1 LIQKLFAGAAV
12 VAVAVVALL
21 LASVGTSS
29 AKPAEANVSDI
40 GATMTSVGVNTYALV
55 KVNADDDF
63 WDFPNNLDDVD
74 ITASAGEWVEIDP
87 TFQPPFSGCSDNG
100 FSPSSFRCDVNSNG
114 FGNSNTFAPNPGA
127 ALNTTAVF
135 ADILT
140 TLGFFTGNTH
150 IQVCNF
156 HPQAVTDPA
165 LCDNNTTHIEAWWQ
179 APPGF
184 LGGTV
189 TFCAKQTTNYVCDNI
204 TVVGPVAS
212 LKVFAFRD
220 KEGDGSNETTVCKDT
235 PVYIIASRDY
245 SFNNLTT
252 FDNNRAVLCVEARDS
267 NGSTVSG
274 ANLVWTTTKGALGAP
289 VTVSGSNVDTGS
301 NILTSGGSAVSG
313 DVATVRVANGAASA
327 TVDVAFGDDPASC
340 MIPDFAADLDIGDT
354 ANVVATFYDPHG
366 NLVPD
371 GIVVHFVEVDS
382 GDGDNLEF
390 VTTIEDTVK
399 GVASAKVIAAIAGL
413 STVAA
418 VTETIG
424 PGPGDATCSE
434 ALDLSGDIHVT
445 PVECEDDADFILYGS
460 KPPAGGG
467 FGTFLFCGGTNAQ
480 LLAAAGCPAS
490 TPSTVVFY
498 YNKPSGGYAVW
509 VVGSD
514 VAAVNAEW
522 LSLFPNEHIAFT
534 MPTIVTAKCK

>member
-1 LIQKLFAGAAV
+1 LIQKLFAGVAV
-12 VAVAVVALL
+12 AAVAVVALL
-21 LASVGTSS
+21 LASVGTD
-29 AKPAEANVSDI
+29 AKPAEATVSDI
-40 GATMTSVGVNTYALV
+40 GATMTSVGVNQYALV

-63 WDFPNNLDDVD
+63 WDFPASLDDVD

-87 TFQPPFSGCSDNG
+87 TFQPPFSGCSDAG

-165 LCDNNTTHIEAWWQ
+165 LCDNNTSQIEAWWQ

-184 LGGTV
+184 LGGKV
-189 TFCAKQTTNYVCDNI
+189 SFCAKQTTSWVCDSI

-212 LKVFAFRD
+212 IKLTAWRD
-220 KEGDGSNETTVCKDT
+220 KEGNGSNETTVCADT
-235 PVYIIASRDY
+235 PVYIIAAVEY
-245 SFNNLTT
+245 SFNNITT
-252 FDNNRAVLCVEARDS
+252 FDNNRALLCAEPRDS
-267 NGSTVSG
+267 NGTLVSG
-274 ANLVWTTTKGALGAP
+274 ANLIWTTTKGSLGAP
-289 VTVSGSNVDTGS
+289 VTVSGSDVDTGANTLS
-301 NILTSGGSAVSG
+301 SGGTAVSG
-313 DVATVRVANGAASA
+313 DKATVTVSNGAASA
-327 TVDVAFGDDPASC
+327 SVEIAFGGDPATCS
-340 MIPDFAADLDIGDT
+340 IPDFPTDLDIGDT
-354 ANVVATFYDPHG
+354 ANVVATFKDAKG

-371 GIVVHFVEVDS
+371 GIVVHFAEVDS

-390 VTTIEDTVK
+390 VTTTEDTVK

-434 ALDLSGDIHVT
+434 ALDLSGDVHVT
-445 PVECEDDADFILYGS
+445 PVNCPADFIQYGS

-480 LLAAAGCPAS
+480 LLTATGCAQP
-490 TPSTVVFY
+490 TPSTTVAY

-509 VVGSD
+509 VVGSE

-522 LSLFPNEHIAFT
+522 LTLFPNEHIAFKA
-534 MPTIVTAKCK
+534 PTIVTAKCK